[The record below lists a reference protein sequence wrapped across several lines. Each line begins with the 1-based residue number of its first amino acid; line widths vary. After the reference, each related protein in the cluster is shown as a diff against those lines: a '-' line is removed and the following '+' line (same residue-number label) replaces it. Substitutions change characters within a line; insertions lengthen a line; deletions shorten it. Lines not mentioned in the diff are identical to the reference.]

1 MKRKTVILIALA
13 VLLCIGVVGG
23 SLFMTG
29 NADWLMYCFYH
40 PDKIDSPEAAAVSFA
55 ELEIFLD
62 GYSTVG
68 FPASF
73 GCEEYALVLHD
84 AAEAEGIK
92 AAIVAVR
99 DSGGLRPFHAF
110 NAFATTDEGI
120 VYVDSILGWDL
131 GRCAIA
137 ELVDG
142 VYVAKIEEGT
152 YKKTNT
158 LGCERDFLIFW

>member
-1 MKRKTVILIALA
+1 MKRKTIILIALA
-13 VLLCIGVVGG
+13 VLLYIGVVLG
-23 SLFMTG
+23 SLFITG

-68 FPASF
+68 FPASWVC
-73 GCEEYALVLHD
+73 GEYALALHD

-92 AAIVAVR
+92 AAIVLVR
-99 DSGGLRPFHAF
+99 DKGGWSPFHAF

-142 VYVAKIEEGT
+142 FYVAKVEKGT
-152 YKKTNT
+152 CKKTST

>member
-13 VLLCIGVVGG
+13 VLLCIGVVLG

-40 PDKIDSPEAAAVSFA
+40 PDKIFNPEATAVSFA

-68 FPASF
+68 FPASWVC
-73 GCEEYALVLHD
+73 GEYALALHD
-84 AAEAEGIK
+84 AAEAEGIE
-92 AAIVAVR
+92 AAIVLVR
-99 DSGGLRPFHAF
+99 VRGSLWDFHAF

-152 YKKTNT
+152 CKKTQI